1 MKNAPRLYDALLYF
15 VGQSAWSDPRH
26 ASVLVWMVIG
36 VIHEGSVNLTRWLVH
51 VETTARQAQSTQRRF
66 SRWLHN
72 RRIHPTALYRPLIQ
86 AALSQWQDPVLYLSF
101 DTTMLW
107 DQFCVI
113 RLVVV
118 YRGRAI
124 PVCWRVLEHGSSSVT
139 FRLYQDLLAKT
150 QRLLPPKVTVIF
162 LADRGFG
169 DHQLLRYLRQT
180 LNWHYRIRLKSNGW
194 VWRSGKGWQPLN
206 RFHLEWGQ
214 ALMLHNV
221 KLYKQHTVEGVHLAL
236 AREHQTGTLWLIVS
250 SEATTLQTLREYGL
264 RFDIEQN
271 FLDDKSNGFEWE
283 RSGLRCPLAL
293 SRLCLVMAVATL
305 YLSLQGTAVVEANQ
319 RQWVDPHWFRGM
331 SYLKIGWHWVKTA
344 ITRGWQ
350 LFSLSRLN
358 SNHDPDPAKA
368 SSPQYEQQHY
378 RLEFQVHT
386 FAHAVE

>member
-1 MKNAPRLYDALLYF
+1 
-15 VGQSAWSDPRH
+15 
-26 ASVLVWMVIG
+26 
-36 VIHEGSVNLTRWLVH
+36 
-51 VETTARQAQSTQRRF
+51 
-66 SRWLHN
+66 
-72 RRIHPTALYRPLIQ
+72 
-86 AALSQWQDPVLYLSF
+86 
-101 DTTMLW
+101 
-107 DQFCVI
+107 
-113 RLVVV
+113 
-118 YRGRAI
+118 
-124 PVCWRVLEHGSSSVT
+124 
-139 FRLYQDLLAKT
+139 
-150 QRLLPPKVTVIF
+150 LPPKVTVIF

-180 LNWHYRIRLKSNGW
+180 LNWHYRIRLKSNSW

-206 RFHLEWGQ
+206 QCHLEWGQ

-250 SEATTLQTLREYGL
+250 SEPTTLQTLREYGL

-305 YLSLQGTAVVEANQ
+305 YLSLQGTAVVDANQ

-350 LFSLSRLN
+350 LFSLSRLT